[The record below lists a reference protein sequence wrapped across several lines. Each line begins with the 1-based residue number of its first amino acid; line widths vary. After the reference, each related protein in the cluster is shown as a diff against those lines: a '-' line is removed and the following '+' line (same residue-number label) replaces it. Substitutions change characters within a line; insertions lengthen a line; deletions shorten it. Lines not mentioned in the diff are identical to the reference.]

1 MDIFYWFLVMLGEG
15 NSYFVY
21 RYGGLLDSDGKLRA
35 KWTWHFFRLMFKF
48 VLWAL
53 STGFMES
60 KSVCPTSLS
69 VCDLLIYGFLEDIKM
84 VFSENNFQIIVLF
97 KCRKGIRL
105 VKIEPGV
112 HFDGYMEN
120 GEWKIVKVFS
130 QPQHLQTYRQCR
142 LAILTVTYW
151 PLPLVVKVTQLTEEE
166 KIKKLNSSILPQ

>member
-1 MDIFYWFLVMLGEG
+1 
-15 NSYFVY
+15 
-21 RYGGLLDSDGKLRA
+21 
-35 KWTWHFFRLMFKF
+35 
-48 VLWAL
+48 
-53 STGFMES
+53 MES

-130 QPQHLQTYRQCR
+130 QPQHLQTYRQMSSSNSHR
-142 LAILTVTYW
+142 DLLTITVGCKSDT
-151 PLPLVVKVTQLTEEE
+151 
-166 KIKKLNSSILPQ
+166 IN